1 MNLLQLPL
9 PDNCEQDFPIV
20 QYADDTLLI
29 MEACLKQLFFLKA
42 ILNSFAT
49 STGLRVNYNKSNMYP
64 INVNPEKME
73 ILSRTLN
80 CQIGATPFTYLGLPL
95 IQRIEKRLSCSSNF
109 LSQARRLELVN
120 SVFSALPTLFMCT
133 LKIPK
138 SIIKQIDIYRKHCL
152 WRGNDTSSKKSP
164 LVAWSTI
171 TQRKVSGGLGVLRLE
186 TQNDALLLK
195 FFHKFFN
202 SYDLPWVNIIWNKY
216 YTPGGLPGHRRIGSF
231 WWKSMLKLLHNFKGL
246 THPIIG
252 NGRSILF
259 WED

>member
-29 MEACLKQLFFLKA
+29 MEACPKQLFFLKA

-49 STGLRVNYNKSNMYP
+49 STGFRVNYNKSNMYP

-80 CQIGATPFTYLGLPL
+80 CQIGAMSFTYLGLPLGLSKPRIQQFLPL

-109 LSQARRLELVN
+109 LSQAGRLELVN
-120 SVFSALPTLFMCT
+120 SVFSALPTFFMCT

-152 WRGNDTSSKKSP
+152 WRGNDTSSKKPP

-171 TQRKVSGGLGVLRLE
+171 T
-186 TQNDALLLK
+186 
-195 FFHKFFN
+195 
-202 SYDLPWVNIIWNKY
+202 
-216 YTPGGLPGHRRIGSF
+216 
-231 WWKSMLKLLHNFKGL
+231 
-246 THPIIG
+246 
-252 NGRSILF
+252 
-259 WED
+259 